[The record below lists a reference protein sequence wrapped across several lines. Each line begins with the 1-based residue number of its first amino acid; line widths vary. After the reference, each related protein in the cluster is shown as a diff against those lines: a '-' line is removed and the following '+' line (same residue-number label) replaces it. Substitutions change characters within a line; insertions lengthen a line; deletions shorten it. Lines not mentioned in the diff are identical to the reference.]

1 MKEKICFF
9 KPLMWT
15 VIIMNIIAIIVAAVL
30 RGRSDKYTYEY
41 VDGEI
46 ITSNG
51 LGGFLI
57 AGYIYAGIVLVL
69 IIMALIQ
76 VIIFRKEMSFILNLC
91 VVIAFVP
98 ISYGLIHV
106 SVKSIVD
113 TDNGYQNVCYEY
125 TDDEHVVVISEK
137 FKAKD
142 SYVEIFQITDDGEV
156 YLLGDFST
164 LDGYT
169 NQGNYKIEW
178 DEKSV
183 KIEYSLDGKV
193 SLVENLSFVE

>member
-9 KPLMWT
+9 KPLMWA
-15 VIIMNIIAIIVAAVL
+15 VIIMNIVAIIVAAFL
-30 RGRSDKYTYEY
+30 RGRSEQYTYEY
-41 VDGEI
+41 VNGEI

-51 LGGFLI
+51 LRGFLI

-69 IIMALIQ
+69 LIMALIQ

-91 VVIAFVP
+91 VVLAFVP

-113 TDNGYQNVCYEY
+113 IDNGYKSVCYEY
-125 TDDEHVVVISEK
+125 TDNEHVVVISEK
-137 FKAKD
+137 DNGKD
-142 SYVEIFQITDDGEV
+142 SCIEVFQIVDNGDV

-169 NQGNYKIEW
+169 NKGEYDIEW
-178 DEKSV
+178 SDTAVTIQYSV
-183 KIEYSLDGKV
+183 DGKLD
-193 SLVENLSFVE
+193 LVETLKFKK